1 VEGVSGGGRPPRN
14 GPEREERD
22 MTGTT
27 TTSRTR
33 TNKRST
39 SRITGLKAVSEQTS
53 QRGLLQLRG

>member
-1 VEGVSGGGRPPRN
+1 MITRQPRRKE
-14 GPEREERD
+14 PERG
-22 MTGTT
+22 MTSTTGAT

>member
-1 VEGVSGGGRPPRN
+1 MTST
-14 GPEREERD
+14 
-22 MTGTT
+22 TGTT

-53 QRGLLQLRG
+53 QRCPTATPGLGFS